1 MHRRV
6 LEATSGQGVCVKD
19 KRYSLSIWDLG
30 AVFAGLGVLAA
41 LNLMQLLPQ
50 TEDVVSGVPED
61 TALHDRAMRGDMLW
75 AYERWDRRD
84 DALAV
89 FARGSTAF
97 GWVDGYL
104 DEAVAQADALAWC
117 REHGNDCEVIEVR
130 RALVAVPGLEM
141 PLNENLAGLVTRVRA
156 TPGPAA
162 LAVSGTGAYAAAR
175 GITVQDAAERA
186 LEQCGLEAARDR
198 PSFLPTHPCRVILQR

>member
-1 MHRRV
+1 M
-6 LEATSGQGVCVKD
+6 
-19 KRYSLSIWDLG
+19 SIWDLG

-104 DEAVAQADALAWC
+104 DEAVA
-117 REHGNDCEVIEVR
+117 
-130 RALVAVPGLEM
+130 
-141 PLNENLAGLVTRVRA
+141 
-156 TPGPAA
+156 
-162 LAVSGTGAYAAAR
+162 
-175 GITVQDAAERA
+175 
-186 LEQCGLEAARDR
+186 
-198 PSFLPTHPCRVILQR
+198 